1 MTRLALALGLVAAL
15 SIPVLAGQM
24 QTLKLAIPQM
34 TACPSCPYIVKSVLS
49 RVEGVREVEAAYE
62 TGIATIVYDADKATL
77 EDFMHALA
85 DYGYAPERITPE
97 G

>member
-1 MTRLALALGLVAAL
+1 MTRLALALGLAAAL
-15 SIPVLAGQM
+15 NFPALATQI

-49 RVEGVREVEAAYE
+49 RVEGVSEVETVYE
-62 TGIATIVYDADKATL
+62 TGIATIVYDADKATI
-77 EDFMHALA
+77 EEFVRALA
-85 DYGYAPERITPE
+85 DYGYDPEQITPE